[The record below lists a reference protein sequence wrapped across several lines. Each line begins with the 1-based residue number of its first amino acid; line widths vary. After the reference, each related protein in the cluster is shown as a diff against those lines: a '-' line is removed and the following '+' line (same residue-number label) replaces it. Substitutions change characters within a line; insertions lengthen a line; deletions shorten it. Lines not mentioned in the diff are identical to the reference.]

1 MQYEKGFEQTKF
13 VRNLLKD
20 KQLKEIVEML
30 IDLKKDLKETKGSIK
45 YQYLK
50 KYPEIIEKVDSIS
63 GLIINSS
70 IQCQIE
76 IDKYMRAKQ
85 KLVEFQYTNP
95 GKLEKAKEDVKND
108 TEQEIIKLIGNQI
121 LDKEYYFFLKI

>member
-20 KQLKEIVEML
+20 KQLKEIVDML

-63 GLIINSS
+63 ELIINSS

-95 GKLEKAKEDVKND
+95 DK
-108 TEQEIIKLIGNQI
+108 
-121 LDKEYYFFLKI
+121 KEYALKKSNSSSFEWEDEM